1 MKKKLIGVVGLV
13 VIVGGSY
20 LGLSQT
26 QTNDVINK
34 IENVFKEEIVL
45 EEHQAEVVRVVD
57 GDTVIVQT
65 EDGEEER
72 VRLLLIDTP
81 ESVHPTE
88 PEQLFGKESSEYAK
102 EILREG
108 DVVELEVGNPERDRY
123 DRLLA
128 YVWIDG
134 VNFNQLMIEKGYAR
148 VAYVYEP
155 NTKYLKEFEEA
166 ERRAKEEK
174 ENIWSVDGYVTDDGF
189 DMSVVN

>member
-1 MKKKLIGVVGLV
+1 RLSPLGEVIRNVKKKLIGVVGLV

-108 DVVELEVGNPERDRY
+108 DVVELEVGNPER
-123 DRLLA
+123 
-128 YVWIDG
+128 
-134 VNFNQLMIEKGYAR
+134 
-148 VAYVYEP
+148 
-155 NTKYLKEFEEA
+155 
-166 ERRAKEEK
+166 
-174 ENIWSVDGYVTDDGF
+174 
-189 DMSVVN
+189 